1 MNYKKL
7 VEIIGSD
14 GQIKKTLE
22 EILEL
27 AGNLIKTQTKEF
39 TEEERIKIIKDIIME
54 TAHVQMVL
62 KSLKIVFNMK
72 ESDINKEIH
81 KKENILIKKYP
92 QLIEDEYKKQMEN
105 DDRQLAYNFMMLPY
119 ITRASILYKFT
130 LFTFCETDHSKVLEQ
145 IFEKIKEQGNFE
157 YFKTEVKEQLKNVR
171 GI

>member
-92 QLIEDEYKKQMEN
+92 QLIEDEYKKQW
-105 DDRQLAYNFMMLPY
+105 RMM
-119 ITRASILYKFT
+119 I
-130 LFTFCETDHSKVLEQ
+130 D
-145 IFEKIKEQGNFE
+145 N
-157 YFKTEVKEQLKNVR
+157 
-171 GI
+171 

>member
-39 TEEERIKIIKDIIME
+39 TEEERIKIIKDITME

-62 KSLKIVFNMK
+62 KSLKIVFNMN

-92 QLIEDEYKKQMEN
+92 QLIEDEYKKQIEN
-105 DDRQLAYNFMMLPY
+105 DNRRLAYDFMMLPY
-119 ITRASILYKFT
+119 IIRASILYKFT
-130 LFTFCETDHSKVLEQ
+130 LFNLCKTDHAKVLDQ
-145 IFEKIKEQGNFE
+145 IFAGVKEQGNFE
-157 YFKTEVKEQLKNVR
+157 YFKMEVKEQLKKC
-171 GI
+171 